1 MNQQFRMTKQMIDM
15 QKASFDGMINGLIS
29 MWDQT
34 GGVFE
39 GASWLPEE
47 GRKALKQW
55 VDINKKACE
64 NLKSDRQRLFQPGQI
79 IRNNRQAGTTEIRL
93 GLLAEVALSGPGAVG
108 SHPPLKRDEKP
119 VRIV

>member
-64 NLKSDRQRLFQPGQI
+64 NLKSAIDSGYSNLDKLFE
-79 IRNNRQAGTTEIRL
+79 TTAKQEQQKS
-93 GLLAEVALSGPGAVG
+93 A
-108 SHPPLKRDEKP
+108 
-119 VRIV
+119 